1 MYRLLCYTLVSESFC
16 KFKNDFICSCS
27 LAGKG
32 LIKMSFNE
40 FNATKST
47 RSVLGGVYD
56 VTVTG
61 TYFLYSG
68 RKRAGL
74 LNCGKLIHALKQVKV
89 FIIGTNEP
97 CTSFR
102 GQVVAIAKD
111 RLEEEEDVWI
121 MAPERTIVYE
131 PRLVSLLEKYLP
143 ADRYKYVCYYEK
155 SCGAVMYTETDGIR
169 KFILITN
176 ISGHIGFP
184 KGHIEIGE
192 DEEQTALRE
201 VYEET
206 GVKTQLIKGF
216 RESYNYLINGFIKKK
231 AVYYLAHF
239 NAEDVKMNI
248 MEISEYRLVTYE
260 EAISI
265 LNFKH
270 DRDILTKANEF
281 IDARKS
287 DS

>member
-1 MYRLLCYTLVSESFC
+1 MTLFVPA
-16 KFKNDFICSCS
+16 KT
-27 LAGKG
+27 GKG
-32 LIKMSFNE
+32 LIYMSFNE
-40 FNATKST
+40 FNAAKST
-47 RSVLGGVYD
+47 KNVLGGIYD
-56 VTVTG
+56 AVITG
-61 TYFLYSG
+61 TYFLYNSG
-68 RKRAGL
+68 KRAGM
-74 LNCGKLIHALKQVKV
+74 LNSGKTTYLGKEFKV
-89 FIIGTNEP
+89 FVIGINEP
-97 CTSFR
+97 LTSFR

-121 MAPERTIVYE
+121 MAPDRTIIYE
-131 PRLVSLLEKYLP
+131 PRLISLLGKYLP

-155 SCGAVMYTETDGIR
+155 SCGAVMYTTQDGVR

-192 DEEQTALRE
+192 DEKQTALRE

-206 GVKTQLIKGF
+206 GVKTHLIDGF

-239 NAEDVKMNI
+239 KVEDIRMNI
-248 MEISEYRLVTYE
+248 MEISEYRLVDFK
-260 EAISI
+260 EALSH

-281 IDARKS
+281 IDNMEK
-287 DS
+287 DN

>member
-1 MYRLLCYTLVSESFC
+1 
-16 KFKNDFICSCS
+16 
-27 LAGKG
+27 
-32 LIKMSFNE
+32 MSFNE
-40 FNATKST
+40 FSATKST
-47 RSVLGGVYD
+47 KSVLGGVYD

-61 TYFLYSG
+61 TYFLYNSG
-68 RKRAGL
+68 KRAGV
-74 LNCGKLIHALKQVKV
+74 LNSGKTTYQGKDIKV
-89 FIIGTNEP
+89 FVIGVNE
-97 CTSFR
+97 TLSSFR

-111 RLEEEEDVWI
+111 RQEEEEDVWI
-121 MAPERTIVYE
+121 LAPERTIIYE
-131 PRLVSLLEKYLP
+131 PRLISLLGKYLP
-143 ADRYKYVCYYEK
+143 CDRYKYVCYYEK
-155 SCGAVMYTETDGIR
+155 SCGAVMYTKQDGVR

-192 DEEQTALRE
+192 DEKQTALRE

-206 GVKTQLIKGF
+206 GVKTHIIDGF

-231 AVYYLAHF
+231 AVYYLAPF
-239 NAEDVKMNI
+239 EVCDIRMNI
-248 MEISEYRLVTYE
+248 MEISEYRLVTFE
-260 EAISI
+260 EALAI

-281 IDARKS
+281 INDLEK

>member
-1 MYRLLCYTLVSESFC
+1 MTLFVPVFT
-16 KFKNDFICSCS
+16 
-27 LAGKG
+27 GKG

-40 FNATKST
+40 FNAMKST
-47 RSVLGGVYD
+47 KNILGGVYD
-56 VTVTG
+56 VTVSG

-68 RKRAGL
+68 GKRAGM
-74 LNCGKLIHALKQVKV
+74 LNCGKTLSSGKEVTV
-89 FIIGTNEP
+89 FIIGLNEP

-102 GQVVAIAKD
+102 GQVVAVAKD
-111 RLEEEEDVWI
+111 RLEEDEDVWI
-121 MAPERTIVYE
+121 MAPERTVIYE
-131 PRLVSLLEKYLP
+131 PRLVSLLEKKLP

-155 SCGAVMYTETDGIR
+155 SCGAVMYTECDGVR

-192 DEEQTALRE
+192 DEKQTALRE

-206 GVKTQLIKGF
+206 GVKTSLVDGF

-231 AVYYLAHF
+231 AVYYLAPF
-239 NAEDVKMNI
+239 DEKDVKMNI
-248 MEISEYRLVTYE
+248 MEISEYRLVTFE
-260 EAISI
+260 EALSI

-281 IDARKS
+281 IDSIKA

>member
-1 MYRLLCYTLVSESFC
+1 
-16 KFKNDFICSCS
+16 
-27 LAGKG
+27 
-32 LIKMSFNE
+32 MSFNE

-47 RSVLGGVYD
+47 KNVLGGVYD
-56 VTVTG
+56 ATVTG
-61 TYFLYSG
+61 TYFLYADK
-68 RKRAGL
+68 RRAGT
-74 LNCGKLIHALKQVKV
+74 LNCGTAYSSGKENKV
-89 FIIGTNEP
+89 FIIGINEP

-102 GQVVAIAKD
+102 GQVIAVAKD
-111 RLEEEEDVWI
+111 RLEEQEDVWI

-131 PRLVSLLEKYLP
+131 PRLISLLDKYLP

-155 SCGAVMYTETDGIR
+155 SCGAVMYTNVNGVR

-184 KGHIEIGE
+184 KGHIELGE
-192 DEEQTALRE
+192 DEKQTALRE

-206 GVKTQLIKGF
+206 GVKTQIVDGF

-231 AVYYLAHF
+231 AVYYLAPF
-239 NAEDVKMNI
+239 NVEDIKMNI
-248 MEISEYRLVTYE
+248 MEISEYRLVTFE
-260 EAISI
+260 EALSI

-270 DRDILTKANEF
+270 DRDILTKANDF
-281 IDARKS
+281 IDNVIK

>member
-1 MYRLLCYTLVSESFC
+1 
-16 KFKNDFICSCS
+16 
-27 LAGKG
+27 
-32 LIKMSFNE
+32 MSFNE

-47 RSVLGGVYD
+47 RNILGGVYD
-56 VTVTG
+56 AVITG
-61 TYFLYSG
+61 TYFLYAGG
-68 RKRAGL
+68 RRAGT
-74 LNCGKLIHALKQVKV
+74 LNCGKITCSGKEEKV
-89 FIIGTNEP
+89 FVIGVNEP

-102 GQVVAIAKD
+102 GQVVAVAKD

-121 MAPERTIVYE
+121 MAPERTVLYE
-131 PRLVSLLEKYLP
+131 PRLIALLGKYLP

-155 SCGAVMYTETDGIR
+155 SCGAVMYTEIEGVR

-192 DEEQTALRE
+192 DEKQTALRE

-206 GVKTQLIKGF
+206 GVRTKIVDGF

-231 AVYYLAHF
+231 AVYYLAPF

-248 MEISEYRLVTYE
+248 MEISEYRLVTFE
-260 EAISI
+260 EALSI

-270 DRDILTKANEF
+270 DRDILTKANSF
-281 IDARKS
+281 IDSINA